1 MDVQYEIV
9 IIGAGPAGMT
19 AALYATRAGLKV
31 ALIEKSAP
39 GGKLVKTHQIQ
50 NYPGIASIGG
60 ADLAYQMYEHAT
72 AFGADYLYG
81 DVVEVVDKQDYKLVI
96 CEDGSEYTAKAII
109 VATGTVERMLKIPHE
124 EEMIGRGVS
133 YCAVCDGAFFKDKVV
148 TVIGGGNAAL
158 EEALYLTQFVKK
170 LYIVIRR
177 DVFRA
182 EEKIQKDIEN
192 EPKIEVIT
200 KHVPKEIVVTDNHVS
215 GLWLEH
221 VETHERQLVETAG
234 IFPYIGSDPAIGFLK
249 NLPIN
254 ADHGYLLVDE
264 NMETNIKG
272 IYACGDIRKKQLRQ
286 VVTAVS
292 DGAIAAQHI
301 FHTIMER

>member
-1 MDVQYEIV
+1 MELQYEVI
-9 IIGAGPAGMT
+9 IIGAGPAGLT
-19 AALYATRAGLKV
+19 AALYASRAGMKV
-31 ALIEKSAP
+31 AIIEKSAP

-50 NYPGIASIGG
+50 NYPGINSIGG
-60 ADLAYQMYEHAT
+60 ADLAYQMYDHAT
-72 AFGADYLYG
+72 TFGAEYLYG
-81 DVVEVVDKQDYKLVI
+81 DVVDVVDEKEYKRVI
-96 CEDGSEYTAKAII
+96 CEDGTEYTAKAII
-109 VATGTVERMLKIPHE
+109 VATGTVERMLQIPHE

-158 EEALYLTQFVKK
+158 EEALYLTQFVEK

-182 EEKIQKDIEN
+182 EEKIQRDIEK
-192 EPKIEVIT
+192 EPKIQVIT
-200 KHVPKEIVVTDNHVS
+200 KHVPKEIVVADQQVS
-215 GLWLEH
+215 GLWIEN
-221 VETHERQLVETAG
+221 VETHERMLLETAG

-249 NLPIN
+249 NLPID
-254 ADHGYLLVDE
+254 ADKGYLLVDE

-301 FHTIMER
+301 FHTMMED

>member
-1 MDVQYEIV
+1 MELQYDVI
-9 IIGAGPAGMT
+9 IIGAGPAGLT
-19 AALYATRAGLKV
+19 AALYASRAGMKV
-31 ALIEKSAP
+31 AIIEKSAP

-50 NYPGIASIGG
+50 NYPGINSSGG
-60 ADLAYQMYEHAT
+60 ADLAYQMYDHAT
-72 AFGADYLYG
+72 TFGAEYLYG
-81 DVVEVVDKQDYKLVI
+81 DVVDVVDEKEYKRVI
-96 CEDGSEYTAKAII
+96 CEDGTEYTAKAII
-109 VATGTVERMLKIPHE
+109 VATGTVERMLQIPHE

-158 EEALYLTQFVKK
+158 EEALYLTQFVEK

-182 EEKIQKDIEN
+182 EEKIQRDIEK
-192 EPKIEVIT
+192 EPKIQVIT
-200 KHVPKEIVVTDNHVS
+200 NHVPKEIVVADQHVS
-215 GLWLEH
+215 GLWIEN
-221 VETHERQLVETAG
+221 VETHERMLLETAG

-249 NLPIN
+249 NLPID
-254 ADHGYLLVDE
+254 ADKGYLLVDE

-301 FHTIMER
+301 FHTMMQD

>member
-1 MDVQYEIV
+1 MELQYEII
-9 IIGAGPAGMT
+9 IIGAGPAGLT
-19 AALYATRAGLKV
+19 AALYASRAGMKV
-31 ALIEKSAP
+31 AIIEKSAP

-60 ADLAYQMYEHAT
+60 ADLAYQMYDHAT
-72 AFGADYLYG
+72 TFGAEYLYG
-81 DVVEVVDKQDYKLVI
+81 DVVDVVDEKEYKRVI
-96 CEDGSEYTAKAII
+96 CEDGTEYTAKAII
-109 VATGTVERMLKIPHE
+109 VATGTVERMLQIPHE

-158 EEALYLTQFVKK
+158 EEALYLTQFVEK

-182 EEKIQKDIEN
+182 EEKIQRDIEK
-192 EPKIEVIT
+192 EPKIQVIT
-200 KHVPKEIVVTDNHVS
+200 KHVPKEIVVADHQVS
-215 GLWLEH
+215 GLWIEN
-221 VETHERQLVETAG
+221 VETHERMLLETSG

-249 NLPIN
+249 NLPID
-254 ADHGYLLVDE
+254 ADKGYLLVDE

-301 FHTIMER
+301 FHTMMEE

>member
-1 MDVQYEIV
+1 MDIQYEII
-9 IIGAGPAGMT
+9 IIGAGPAGLT
-19 AALYATRAGLKV
+19 AALYASRAGMKV
-31 ALIEKSAP
+31 AILEKSAP

-50 NYPGIASIGG
+50 NYPGIASIAG
-60 ADLAYQMYEHAT
+60 ADLAYQMYDHAT
-72 AFGADYLYG
+72 RFGAEYLYG
-81 DVVEVVDKQDYKLVI
+81 DVVDVVDEGSYKRVI

-133 YCAVCDGAFFKDKVV
+133 YCAVCDGAFFKDQVV

-200 KHVPKEIVVTDNHVS
+200 KHVPKEIVVTDQHVS
-215 GLWLEH
+215 GLYIEN
-221 VETHERQLVETAG
+221 VDTHERVLLETAG

-249 NLPIN
+249 NLPID
-254 ADHGYLLVDE
+254 ADNGYLLVDE

-286 VVTAVS
+286 VVTAVN

-301 FHTIMER
+301 FHTMMEK

>member
-1 MDVQYEIV
+1 MELQYEII
-9 IIGAGPAGMT
+9 IIGAGPAGLT
-19 AALYATRAGLKV
+19 AALYASRAGMKV
-31 ALIEKSAP
+31 AIIEKSAP

-50 NYPGIASIGG
+50 NYPGIVSIGG

-72 AFGADYLYG
+72 VFGAEYLYG
-81 DVVEVVDKQDYKLVI
+81 DVVEVVDEKDYKRVI
-96 CEDGSEYTAKAII
+96 CEDGTEYTSKAII

-148 TVIGGGNAAL
+148 TVVGGGNAAL

-182 EEKIQKDIEN
+182 EEKIQKDIEK

-200 KHVPKEIVVTDNHVS
+200 KHIPKEIVVSNNEVG
-215 GLWLEH
+215 GLWIEN
-221 VETHERQLVETAG
+221 VETHERKLLETAG

-249 NLPIN
+249 NLPID
-254 ADHGYLLVDE
+254 ADNGYLLVDE

-301 FHTIMER
+301 FHTMME

>member
-1 MDVQYEIV
+1 MVIQYEVI
-9 IIGAGPAGMT
+9 IIGAGPAGLT
-19 AALYATRAGLKV
+19 AALYASRAGMKV
-31 ALIEKSAP
+31 AILEKAAP
-39 GGKLVKTHQIQ
+39 GGKLVKTHRIE
-50 NYPGIASIGG
+50 NYPGISSIGG

-72 AFGADYLYG
+72 EFGAEYLYG
-81 DVVEVVDKQDYKLVI
+81 DVVEVVDEKEYKRVI
-96 CEDGSEYTAKAII
+96 CDDGTEYTAKAII

-133 YCAVCDGAFFKDKVV
+133 YCAVCDGSFFKDKVV

-182 EEKIQKDIEN
+182 EEKVQREVEN
-192 EPKIEVIT
+192 DPKIEVIT
-200 KHVPKEIVVTDNHVS
+200 KHVPKEIVVTDNQVS
-215 GLWLEH
+215 GLYIEN
-221 VETHERQLVETAG
+221 VDTRELVLLETAG

-249 NLPIN
+249 NLPID
-254 ADHGYLLVDE
+254 ADKGYLLVDE
-264 NMETNIKG
+264 NMETSIKG

-301 FHTIMER
+301 FHTLMER